1 MRKPLCL
8 SMVVGALLL
17 TASLWGESS
26 RIKDVA
32 RFQGVRE
39 NMLIGYGLVV
49 GLDGTG
55 DSRQTFFTTQT
66 LTNLLNRQ
74 GITVPARSIQVT
86 NTAAV
91 MVTASLPAFARTG
104 SRIDVTAS
112 SIGDADSLQGGMLLM
127 TELAARD
134 GRPYVLAQ
142 GAVSIGGFSAKTA
155 TSSVQK
161 NQPTVGRVPGGGT
174 VEQEV
179 DFSLQGRAVL
189 NLVLNEGDF
198 TTASRL
204 ADVINREVV
213 TGIARPLDSK
223 AVEVKVPE
231 KYRSDIVPFI
241 ATIENQ
247 TLEVD
252 RIAKIVLNEK
262 TGTIIFGKEVRISAV
277 AIVHGALAV
286 QIGTQFAISQP
297 SPFSGGETAVVPNQ
311 TVEVTEEPAKQMIIE
326 DGATI
331 DEVVRALNAIGA
343 TPRDIFAIIQ
353 AVKAAGAMQATLEI
367 I

>member
-1 MRKPLCL
+1 MRKPVCL
-8 SMVVGALLL
+8 FLLGMALL
-17 TASLWGESS
+17 TARLWGEPS
-26 RIKDVA
+26 RIKDIA

-39 NMLIGYGLVV
+39 NQLIGYGLVV

-74 GITVPARSIQVT
+74 GITIPARSIQIT

-91 MVTASLPAFARTG
+91 MVTAVLPAFARTG
-104 SRIDVTAS
+104 SRIDVTVS
-112 SIGDADSLQGGMLLM
+112 SIGDSDSLQGGVLLM
-127 TELAARD
+127 AELQAGNGQTYA
-134 GRPYVLAQ
+134 VAQ
-142 GAVSIGGFSAKTA
+142 GAVSIGGFSAKSA
-155 TSSVQK
+155 TSGVQK

-174 VEQEV
+174 VERQVE
-179 DFSLQGRAVL
+179 FSLQGKSVL
-189 NLVLNEGDF
+189 NLVLHESDF
-198 TTASRL
+198 TTAKRL
-204 ADVINREVV
+204 ADVINQKMLA
-213 TGIARPLDSK
+213 GIARPMDSR
-223 AVEVKVPE
+223 AVKIMVPE
-231 KYRSDIVPFI
+231 EHRSDIVPFI

-247 TLEVD
+247 VLDVD

-262 TGTIIFGKEVRISAV
+262 TGTIIFGNKVRISAV

-297 SPFSGGETAVVPNQ
+297 SPFSSGETVVVPNE
-311 TVEVTEEPAKQMIIE
+311 TVEVQEEPAKQVVIE
-326 DGATI
+326 EGASI
-331 DEVVRALNAIGA
+331 DDVVRALNAVGA

-353 AVKAAGAMQATLEI
+353 AIKAAGALQATLEI